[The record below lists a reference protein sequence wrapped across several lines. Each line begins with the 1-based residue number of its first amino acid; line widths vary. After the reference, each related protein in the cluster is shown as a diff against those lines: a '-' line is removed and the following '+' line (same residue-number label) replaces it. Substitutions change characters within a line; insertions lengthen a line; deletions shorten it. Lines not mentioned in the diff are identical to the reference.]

1 MTRRAGNILQPITK
15 WYLNQSVFSKVL
27 FVTLVLLILSVLIG
41 ITGMAGTFRINQ
53 IVNEIIDRNML
64 PALYLYEIKV
74 EMTDLQS
81 EVRNGI
87 IKGDPEEISY
97 LSSTFI
103 NNKKEMIRYY
113 TQQLRRLIAKDNS
126 LSTTRAIRLN
136 KLNRFNRIWP
146 NNISLYKQIL
156 NEYSMGTQGQSIQ
169 TLKETAKQ
177 LAFTIGILDEL
188 ILDFKT
194 DAVNAKQQSNIVYKG
209 VINCI
214 WITLT
219 SAICVG
225 LLLSCCFGRF
235 LSNQLQ
241 GFATLARQIADGN
254 LNTKIN
260 FSQQKDEIGR
270 LGESFNRMHQ
280 NLYNILGKI
289 SMVTKSIVQHSQ
301 KLDQGAQQT
310 VYGATKVVKITD
322 QIFNGSSDQSR
333 QIEEML
339 QSLEE
344 SMVLNKGTIQSVQNT
359 IDISNTASNS
369 AITGKATA
377 MAVKNKI
384 SSIQNTIETNRNTV
398 HQMATVTLEI
408 DKVMRAIAEVADQ
421 INLLA
426 LNATIEAAR
435 AGEEGRGFT
444 IVAEAI
450 SQLSDRTQE
459 LVKGVQRLAKNTRQE
474 TLEVIEAIDQSAEE
488 FTVGN
493 QLASQLSETFL
504 EIAKD
509 IVEIQKHINLVSE
522 NAKESEGHGRQI
534 LSGMQKVAAIA
545 RQNEGETQHLK
556 EFTQIHNTFTN
567 ELRALANQLMGTGN
581 TLNQTM
587 MGFNIDNYRNMP

>member
-1 MTRRAGNILQPITK
+1 MTRRAGNILQPISK
-15 WYLNQSVFSKVL
+15 WYLNRSVFSKVL
-27 FVTLVLLILSVLIG
+27 FVTLVLLILAVLIG

-53 IVNEIIDRNML
+53 IVTEIIDRNML

-260 FSQQKDEIGR
+260 FLQQKDEIGR

-333 QIEEML
+333 QIKEML

-369 AITGKATA
+369 AIAGKVTA

-435 AGEEGRGFT
+435 AGEEGKGFT

-450 SQLSDRTQE
+450 SQLSDRTQD